1 MLNRGKWRRLLIYSL
16 ILLYVPTL
24 LYSIKSKE
32 PAERRYGAERV
43 SHKDLPFCVDRIT
56 ALPKSSFST
65 KHNKYLDITRR
76 EPKRRGNG
84 EWRFVNPYIVLTS

>member
-65 KHNKYLDITRR
+65 KHNKYLDIH
-76 EPKRRGNG
+76 PA
-84 EWRFVNPYIVLTS
+84 